1 MHCLIYI
8 LKYFILS
15 TYRSKVKTKSYNYQ
29 SITDPSKDN
38 EEEKVVFGLVRNLT
52 IVFIKLS
59 KIYLMNK
66 LMLLTKFC
74 TSTDEV

>member
-15 TYRSKVKTKSYNYQ
+15 TYRTKVKTKSYNYQ

-52 IVFIKLS
+52 IYNSALVSILTLS
-59 KIYLMNK
+59 SIM
-66 LMLLTKFC
+66 
-74 TSTDEV
+74 

>member
-52 IVFIKLS
+52 SF
-59 KIYLMNK
+59 Y
-66 LMLLTKFC
+66 
-74 TSTDEV
+74 